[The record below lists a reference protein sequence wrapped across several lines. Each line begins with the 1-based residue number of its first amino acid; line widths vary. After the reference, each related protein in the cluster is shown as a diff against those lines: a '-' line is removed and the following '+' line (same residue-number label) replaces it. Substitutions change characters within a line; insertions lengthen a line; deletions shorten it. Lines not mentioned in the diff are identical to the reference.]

1 MCRDETPH
9 TCVYWWKT
17 RGPRKTSNML
27 AFLWLLSFHAKI
39 HSLQQQSLE
48 SGISYGLVHQV
59 TPLDQIRLLTKRN
72 SKTFLFFLHA
82 DSLKDT
88 FLSLTQS
95 ARVNCKPR
103 VFYSPEADWPALIN
117 RGDDVPVV
125 QPNKVF
131 GSTPLGGYKSKNHRK
146 LKCWKLRKV
155 FGLWLSGW
163 ESLDST
169 WVPERNG
176 QIQVVIQVVC
186 WQLVL

>member
-48 SGISYGLVHQV
+48 SGISYGLVHQL

-72 SKTFLFFLHA
+72 SKSTRTHFCLC
-82 DSLKDT
+82 
-88 FLSLTQS
+88 QS
-95 ARVNCKPR
+95 ARVNCKPG

-131 GSTPLGGYKSKNHRK
+131 GSTPLGGYKSKNRK